1 MSATA
6 RHHHAGHS
14 HVGHSHAGHSH
25 AISSDADLRR
35 LTLALLVNV
44 AFMAVELTAGI
55 LASSLALLSDAA
67 HMLTDAGAIGLALF
81 VARLARRRP
90 EGAMT
95 YGFGRAEILSAQVN
109 GLTLVILSAFIV
121 YEAIRRLVAPPHVQ
135 ASLVLVV
142 ALAGIAVNAAAALAL
157 MRAQRQSL
165 NVEGAL
171 RHNLIDAYA
180 AAATA
185 LAAGVILLWGF
196 ERADPVAS
204 LLIAVPMIVGG
215 VGLVKASG
223 RVFLEAAPKGLD
235 PQQIGFAMAEQ
246 QGVIEVHDLH
256 VWEVTSGF
264 PALSAHLLVVADRDC
279 HELRREVERMLGE
292 RYGIEHTTL
301 QVEPQAGEL
310 LEIQSLQGAHEPGRG
325 GGIGA

>member
-6 RHHHAGHS
+6 RHSHAGHF
-14 HVGHSHAGHSH
+14 HAGHSH
-25 AISSDADLRR
+25 AVSSDADLRW

-44 AFMAVELTAGI
+44 AFMAIELTAGV

-135 ASLVLVV
+135 ASLVLAVG
-142 ALAGIAVNAAAALAL
+142 LAGIAVNAAAALAL
-157 MRAQRQSL
+157 TRAQRQSL
-165 NVEGAL
+165 NVEGAFK
-171 RHNLIDAYA
+171 HNLIDAYA

-196 ERADPVAS
+196 ERADPIAS

-215 VGLVKASG
+215 AGLVKASG

-235 PQQIGFAMAEQ
+235 PEQIGFAMAEES
-246 QGVIEVHDLH
+246 GVIEVHDLH

-264 PALSAHLLVVADRDC
+264 PALSAHLLVVRDRDC
-279 HELRREVERMLGE
+279 HELRKQVERMLAE

-301 QVEPQAGEL
+301 QVEPEASEL
-310 LEIQSLQGAHEPGRG
+310 LEIQSLRTAGPGTG
-325 GGIGA
+325 GRIDA

>member
-6 RHHHAGHS
+6 TAHHSQG
-14 HVGHSHAGHSH
+14 GHSHAV
-25 AISSDADLRR
+25 SSDADLRW
-35 LTLALLVNV
+35 LTVALVLNV
-44 AFMAVELTAGI
+44 AFMAIELLAGI

-90 EGAMT
+90 QGAMT
-95 YGFGRAEILSAQVN
+95 YGFGRAEILSAQAN

-121 YEAIRRLVAPPHVQ
+121 YEAIRRLLAPPHVE
-135 ASLVLVV
+135 ASLVLAV
-142 ALAGIAVNAAAALAL
+142 ALAGFLVNAAAALAL
-157 MRAQRQSL
+157 ARAERRSL

-171 RHNLIDAYA
+171 KHNLIDAYA

-196 ERADPVAS
+196 ERADPIAS
-204 LLIAVPMIVGG
+204 LLIATPMILSGA
-215 VGLVKASG
+215 GLVRASG

-235 PQQIGFAMAEQ
+235 PGQIGFSMAGQ
-246 QGVIEVHDLH
+246 AGVIEVHDLH

-264 PALSAHLLVVADRDC
+264 PALSAHLLVVRDRDP
-279 HELRREVERMLGE
+279 HELRREVEMMLAE
-292 RYGIEHTTL
+292 RFGIEHTTL
-301 QVEPQAGEL
+301 QVEPEAREL
-310 LEIQSLQGAHEPGRG
+310 LEIEPVRT
-325 GGIGA
+325 AE